1 MKTFTRGRTNEGVA
15 LIDAIVALSLL
26 LVAVVVILVAFAQV
40 GRSNAALAQRAERAI
55 EEQNE
60 AARAL
65 PAARAERDD
74 LR

>member
-1 MKTFTRGRTNEGVA
+1 MKTLTRGRTDEGVA
-15 LIDAIVALSLL
+15 LIDAIVALAVL
-26 LVAVVVILVAFAQV
+26 LVAVVVILLSFAQV
-40 GRSNAALAQRAERAI
+40 GRGNAERAVRAEQAI

-65 PAARAERDD
+65 PAARAERND